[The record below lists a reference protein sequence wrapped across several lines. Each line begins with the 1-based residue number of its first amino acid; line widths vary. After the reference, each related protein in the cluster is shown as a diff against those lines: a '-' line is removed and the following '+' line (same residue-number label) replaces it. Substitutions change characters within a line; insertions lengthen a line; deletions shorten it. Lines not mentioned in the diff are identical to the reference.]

1 MLESDVTGAHVSG
14 LNSLV
19 PTVSVFIFLN
29 LKVRGKSD
37 LGNAVPSRRWSFVQ
51 NRRGVPSSRRGG
63 ARGGEHLCPLGWVP
77 ACGHS
82 SGPRVVAHGPSQ
94 LAWNSPPGVTPLFAA
109 GPAAGRPAPTGPGSS
124 ASDAL
129 LPAVTLLLP
138 PRCPGGPTYSFL
150 PRTPTR

>member
-1 MLESDVTGAHVSG
+1 MIWEMLSPPGGGALCRIEG
-14 LNSLV
+14 ASL
-19 PTVSVFIFLN
+19 PP
-29 LKVRGKSD
+29 
-37 LGNAVPSRRWSFVQ
+37 AEA
-51 NRRGVPSSRRGG
+51 
-63 ARGGEHLCPLGWVP
+63 ARGGEYLCPLGWVP
-77 ACGHS
+77 TCGHS

-94 LAWNSPPGVTPLFAA
+94 LAWNSPGVTPLFAA

-138 PRCPGGPTYSFL
+138 PRCPGGLTYFL